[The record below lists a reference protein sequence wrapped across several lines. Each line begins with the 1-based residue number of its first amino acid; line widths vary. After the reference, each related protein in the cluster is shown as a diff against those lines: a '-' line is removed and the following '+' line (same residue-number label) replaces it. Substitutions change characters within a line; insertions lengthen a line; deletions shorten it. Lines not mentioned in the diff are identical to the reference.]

1 MASKPLLVDHRK
13 TFWLCASL
21 MSNNEQMKK
30 QKLSTNNYKK
40 MALVGYFSL
49 LFFMPLWLLV
59 LSPSEALSTST
70 TLLLFVLPLLFP
82 LKGILQGNPYT
93 FAWANFI
100 VLIYFLHSLTTLWV
114 LPSDRIWATL
124 ELIFASIMFFGCSYY
139 AKYRGQELGL
149 SIRKKK
155 EDK

>member
-1 MASKPLLVDHRK
+1 M
-13 TFWLCASL
+13 T
-21 MSNNEQMKK
+21 N
-30 QKLSTNNYKK
+30 QKISTNTLKK
-40 MALVGYFSL
+40 MALFGYFSL

-59 LSPSEALSTST
+59 LSPSESLSTST
-70 TLLLFVLPLLFP
+70 TLILFTLPLLFP
-82 LKGILQGNPYT
+82 LKGLLQGNPFTY
-93 FAWANFI
+93 AWSNFI

-114 LPSDRIWATL
+114 LPSDRLWAIL
-124 ELIFASIMFFGCSYY
+124 ELIFASTMFLGCSYY

>member
-1 MASKPLLVDHRK
+1 M
-13 TFWLCASL
+13 FWLYANLIGNS
-21 MSNNEQMKK
+21 EQMNK
-30 QKLSTNNYKK
+30 QKISTQNLKK
-40 MALVGYFSL
+40 MALFGYFSL

-59 LSPSEALSTST
+59 LSPSDSLSTST
-70 TLLLFVLPLLFP
+70 TLILFILPLLFP
-82 LKGILQGNPYT
+82 LKGLLQGNPFTY
-93 FAWANFI
+93 AWANFI

-114 LPSDRIWATL
+114 LPSDRIWAIL
-124 ELIFASIMFFGCSYY
+124 ELIFASIMFLGCSYY